1 MTSHSFTKALTLA
14 GYIGLSLCGV
24 PQWWHM
30 LATRDVA
37 GVSLPFLAAYAG
49 SLACLQVAFALG
61 GLGRALIWGNAAG
74 LANVV
79 ICLVAYLGISRGWG
93 G

>member
-1 MTSHSFTKALTLA
+1 MKRTRLIKWLLGL

-30 LATRDVA
+30 LTSRDVA
-37 GVSLPFLAAYAG
+37 GVSLPFLAAYTG

-61 GLGRALIWGNAAG
+61 GLGRALVWGNFAG
-74 LANVV
+74 LCNAAA
-79 ICLVAYLGISRGWG
+79 CLGLYLGLTAGR
-93 G
+93 